1 MSEIMVRRRS
11 QRLSVPE
18 TSSPFN
24 GIIDRPVSKVLS
36 PLSPKI
42 QNQIGKESIQAMR
55 LNLLYYKIKR
65 SDPHLPIQPKKI
77 PGGHQDQGHGEVGRS
92 YMIRVRESQH
102 IPSVP

>member
-55 LNLLYYKIKR
+55 LKLLYYKIKR
-65 SDPHLPIQPKKI
+65 SDPHLPIQPK
-77 PGGHQDQGHGEVGRS
+77 
-92 YMIRVRESQH
+92 
-102 IPSVP
+102 

>member
-42 QNQIGKESIQAMR
+42 QNQNWERQYSGYEV
-55 LNLLYYKIKR
+55 KITV
-65 SDPHLPIQPKKI
+65 LQNKK
-77 PGGHQDQGHGEVGRS
+77 V
-92 YMIRVRESQH
+92 
-102 IPSVP
+102 